1 MLGLQPPVGSVVRA
15 QRQTTSAAKEAHMKK
30 KMMVAAVL
38 IGGIALGAG
47 AGSASAHP
55 LNPPGN
61 DKTISIGG
69 PLGSSEPGD
78 GAQGHWR
85 GIDCNAANGKT
96 PITPLGICIK

>member
-1 MLGLQPPVGSVVRA
+1 
-15 QRQTTSAAKEAHMKK
+15 MKK
-30 KMMVAAVL
+30 FFAAAVVTA
-38 IGGIALGAG
+38 GITAG
-47 AGSASAHP
+47 AGISTGSVSAHP

-69 PLGSSEPGD
+69 PLGSPTPGD

-96 PITPLGICIK
+96 PITPLGICVK

>member
-1 MLGLQPPVGSVVRA
+1 
-15 QRQTTSAAKEAHMKK
+15 MKK
-30 KMMVAAVL
+30 MLIAAL
-38 IGGIALGAG
+38 LTGGITLGVG

-61 DKTISIGG
+61 DKTIPIGG
-69 PLGSSEPGD
+69 PLGSPEPGD

-96 PITPLGICIK
+96 PITPLGICVK